1 MPELLDSHVRQTDAF
16 TLSLERDPLL
26 RSTIVAVAVFEK
38 SPDWNVLVDR
48 VERATRLNPT
58 FREKLVS
65 TPLGLAPPR
74 WEVDPDFE
82 LRFHLR
88 RVDAPTPRTF
98 DTVLQYARNAGM
110 TAFDPERPL
119 WEFTLVEG
127 LTEGRA
133 ALVMK
138 LHHALT
144 DGIGGVQIA
153 AHVVDLEPEPADL
166 GPMPDAPVAVD
177 RAGVLA
183 ALRDAVGYD
192 LTHAAAV
199 VRTRA
204 VALPHDLARV
214 ARDPVGVGRDAVRT
228 GIALARFVRPITST
242 RSPVM
247 TERRLLWHYDTIDV
261 PLAGLKA
268 AGKAAGGTIND
279 AFIGGVTGGLRR
291 YHAEHEATVD
301 ALRLT
306 MPISIRQADDPE
318 GGNRVT
324 LVRFDVPVGVEDPL
338 ERMRA
343 IDDRCR
349 ALRDDPAI
357 PWSEA
362 VAGVLNL
369 LPVTITAGML
379 KHVDFLAS
387 NVPGMT
393 DTIYVGGA
401 PVTAFYAFGP
411 TLGSAANITLMSYE
425 DTCHVGVNTDAGA
438 IPDPESFMR
447 CLRDGFEEVLDV
459 AGSHAPVT

>member
-1 MPELLDSHVRQTDAF
+1 MAELLATHVRQTDAF

-38 SPDWNVLVDR
+38 SPDWDVLVDR
-48 VERATRLNPT
+48 VDRATRLNPT
-58 FREKLVS
+58 FRDKLVA

-74 WEVDPDFE
+74 WEVDPDFD
-82 LRFHLR
+82 LGFHLR
-88 RVDAPTPRTF
+88 RIEAPAPRTLA
-98 DTVLQYARNAGM
+98 TVLEHGRNAGM
-110 TAFDPERPL
+110 TAFDPERPR

-127 LTEGRA
+127 LTGGRA

-138 LHHALT
+138 VHHALT

-153 AHVVDLEPEPADL
+153 AQVVDLEPEPADL
-166 GPMPDAPVAVD
+166 GPMPEAPVAEA
-177 RAGVLA
+177 RGGLLEG
-183 ALRDAVGYD
+183 LRDAVGYD
-192 LTHAAAV
+192 LAHAAAM

-204 VALPHDLARV
+204 GALPHDVARV
-214 ARDPVGVGRDAVRT
+214 ARDPVGAARDVVRT
-228 GIALARFVRPITST
+228 GLALARFVRPITTT

-247 TERRLLWHYDTIDV
+247 SNRRLQWHYETIDV
-261 PLAGLKA
+261 PMAGLRA
-268 AGKAAGGTIND
+268 AGKAADGTIND
-279 AFIGGVTGGLRR
+279 AFIGAVTGGLRR
-291 YHAEHEATVD
+291 YHAEHAATVD
-301 ALRLT
+301 TLRLT

-324 LVRFDVPVGVEDPL
+324 LVRFDVPVGVEDPR
-338 ERMRA
+338 ERMRE
-343 IDDRCR
+343 IDDRAA
-349 ALRDDPAI
+349 ALRADPAI

-393 DTIYVGGA
+393 ETIYVGGA

-411 TLGSAANITLMSYE
+411 TLGSAANITLMSYK
-425 DTCHVGVNTDAGA
+425 DTCHIGVNTDAGA
-438 IPDPESFMR
+438 VPDPELFMA
-447 CLRDGFEEVLDV
+447 CLREGFAEVVDV
-459 AGSHAPVT
+459 TGSHAPVT